1 MKFKVG
7 DKVRDNIFGNGRVI
21 EKNKNSILVQFFKK
35 DYRLHSGTTGEN
47 GPYESKTCLWY
58 NEETREL
65 EKLDYT
71 YEDLKKL
78 PIGTKITFGNNLT
91 LIKTRY
97 NKLENDMVLAYIDEL
112 ADLQDYRYGKIIK
125 IEEPEYKTVYETET
139 EILDKAEK
147 RYLRG
152 IIVPFKDK
160 VICIRKSKN
169 LIETLEYI
177 AIELKG
183 DSSICLPYFESNT
196 MYKGMKL
203 DKKYTLK
210 ELGL

>member
-183 DSSICLPYFESNT
+183 DSSICLPYFEPNT

>member
-125 IEEPEYKTVYETET
+125 IEEPKYETVYEAEK
-139 EILDKAEK
+139 EILDEVEK
-147 RYLRG
+147 KYLSTVIR
-152 IIVPFKDK
+152 PFKRRIKTITKSNKLISDK
-160 VICIRKSKN
+160 AYIKIYLKN
-169 LIETLEYI
+169 N
-177 AIELKG
+177 
-183 DSSICLPYFESNT
+183 DMSCLPDFDTNT
-196 MYKGMKL
+196 MYKGMKA
-203 DKKYTLK
+203 DKEYTLK